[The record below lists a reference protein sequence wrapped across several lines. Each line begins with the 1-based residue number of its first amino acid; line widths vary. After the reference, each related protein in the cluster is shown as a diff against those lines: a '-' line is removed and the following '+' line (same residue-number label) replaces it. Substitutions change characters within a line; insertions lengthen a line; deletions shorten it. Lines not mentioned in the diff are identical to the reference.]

1 MPSRW
6 IVLAIVSSALFM
18 ISIDMT
24 VLHTA
29 LPGIVHDLDAT
40 NAQKLWMINAYS
52 LVMAGLLP
60 GFGTLGD
67 RIGHRRVFTWGLVVF
82 GAASLAAAFA
92 PDAGLLIAA
101 RSLLAVGAAMMMP
114 ATISLI
120 RLTFPLDRER
130 AIAIGVWGS
139 IASGAAAI
147 GPLIGGA
154 LLAHFWWG
162 SVFLINV
169 PVVLAALVMTRFYVP
184 DHPGNPQ
191 RHWDLWTS
199 GLATI
204 ALIGIIY
211 ALKEAMKPEADMA
224 HALVAAAVGTLF
236 GWLFL
241 RRQRG
246 LPSPLIDFTLFRN
259 ARFAVGTA
267 AALVASLALMGVEF
281 VFSQQLQLSRGY
293 TPLQAGLFL
302 LPIAVAAVLAGPL
315 VGAVLMRVGV
325 ERLLALT
332 MAMTALGLGLLT
344 LSVDAPLAWRATV
357 LAILGFGAGGAM
369 SVASTAIMISAP
381 EDRAGMAGSIESV
394 AYELG
399 GTLGVA
405 ILGSL
410 LASIYT
416 FTLAVPPDASAP
428 ALVFD
433 SIDQAL
439 LASESMT
446 PQAATGLIEAARAAF
461 DRGALASYVL
471 ATVVVAALAIAIG
484 FMAGRKRN
492 SATSVSGRA

>member
-1 MPSRW
+1 MTSRW
-6 IVLAIVSSALFM
+6 MVLAIVSSALFM
-18 ISIDMT
+18 VSIDMT

-29 LPGIVHDLDAT
+29 LPRVVHDLDAT
-40 NAQKLWMINAYS
+40 NSQKLWMINAYS

-67 RIGHRRVFTWGLVVF
+67 RIGHRRVFMWGLVVF
-82 GAASLAAAFA
+82 GLASLAAAFA
-92 PDAGLLIAA
+92 PSATLLIAA

-114 ATISLI
+114 ATISLL
-120 RLTFPLDRER
+120 RLTFLQDRER
-130 AIAIGVWGS
+130 AIAIGIWGS

-169 PVVLAALVMTRFYVP
+169 PVVLATLVLTRLYVP
-184 DHPGNPQ
+184 DHPGNPE

-199 GLATI
+199 ALVTVALVGL
-204 ALIGIIY
+204 IY
-211 ALKEAMKPEADMA
+211 ALKEAMKPDPDLVQ
-224 HALVAAAVGTLF
+224 ALAAAGIGVLF
-236 GWLFL
+236 GWLFH
-241 RRQRG
+241 RRQKG
-246 LPSPLIDFTLFRN
+246 LPSPLIDFALFRN
-259 ARFAVGTA
+259 ARFATGTV
-267 AALVASLALMGVEF
+267 AALIASLALMGVEF

-302 LPIAVAAVLAGPL
+302 LPIAIAAILAGPT

-325 ERLLALT
+325 ERMLAAMMALT
-332 MAMTALGLGLLT
+332 GLGLGLLT
-344 LSVDAPLAWRATV
+344 LSGDMSLVWQATI
-357 LAILGFGAGGAM
+357 LAILGFGAGGTM

-381 EDRAGMAGSIESV
+381 EDRAGMAGSVESV

-410 LASIYT
+410 LAAIYS
-416 FTLAVPPDASAP
+416 LSLVPPAGIQAGP
-428 ALVFD
+428 LVRD

-439 LASESMT
+439 LAAESL
-446 PQAATGLIEAARAAF
+446 PPDAAARLTEAARTAF
-461 DRGALASYVL
+461 DQGALASYGL
-471 ATVVVAALAIAIG
+471 ATVLVAALALAMAIRAWNG
-484 FMAGRKRN
+484 KARP
-492 SATSVSGRA
+492 AAASGKA

>member
-1 MPSRW
+1 M
-6 IVLAIVSSALFM
+6 
-18 ISIDMT
+18 
-24 VLHTA
+24 
-29 LPGIVHDLDAT
+29 
-40 NAQKLWMINAYS
+40 
-52 LVMAGLLP
+52 
-60 GFGTLGD
+60 
-67 RIGHRRVFTWGLVVF
+67 
-82 GAASLAAAFA
+82 
-92 PDAGLLIAA
+92 
-101 RSLLAVGAAMMMP
+101 
-114 ATISLI
+114 
-120 RLTFPLDRER
+120 
-130 AIAIGVWGS
+130 
-139 IASGAAAI
+139 
-147 GPLIGGA
+147 
-154 LLAHFWWG
+154 
-162 SVFLINV
+162 
-169 PVVLAALVMTRFYVP
+169 
-184 DHPGNPQ
+184 
-191 RHWDLWTS
+191 
-199 GLATI
+199 
-204 ALIGIIY
+204 
-211 ALKEAMKPEADMA
+211 
-224 HALVAAAVGTLF
+224 
-236 GWLFL
+236 
-241 RRQRG
+241 
-246 LPSPLIDFTLFRN
+246 
-259 ARFAVGTA
+259 

-381 EDRAGMAGSIESV
+381 EDRAGMAGSLESV

-471 ATVVVAALAIAIG
+471 ATVVVAALAVAIG

>member
-1 MPSRW
+1 
-6 IVLAIVSSALFM
+6 
-18 ISIDMT
+18 
-24 VLHTA
+24 
-29 LPGIVHDLDAT
+29 
-40 NAQKLWMINAYS
+40 
-52 LVMAGLLP
+52 
-60 GFGTLGD
+60 
-67 RIGHRRVFTWGLVVF
+67 
-82 GAASLAAAFA
+82 
-92 PDAGLLIAA
+92 
-101 RSLLAVGAAMMMP
+101 MMP

-169 PVVLAALVMTRFYVP
+169 PVVLAALVMTRVYVP

-199 GLATI
+199 GLVTI

-211 ALKEAMKPEADMA
+211 ALKEAMKPEADMG
-224 HALVAAAVGTLF
+224 HALIAAAVGTLF

-325 ERLLALT
+325 ER
-332 MAMTALGLGLLT
+332 LLT